1 MEHQTLNLLN
11 DVGNEIIYNTEVLKS
26 ILCDYNDTWI
36 LVGADMT
43 VTAAIDLVKPMYSLI
58 KYSSSCSETTG
69 SLWFYSKD
77 ETTNSDA
84 DIANTL
90 LILNLSRIRLN
101 YQKTLKLNL
110 IQIKQIKFYKKHQL
124 LCH

>member
-1 MEHQTLNLLN
+1 
-11 DVGNEIIYNTEVLKS
+11 
-26 ILCDYNDTWI
+26 
-36 LVGADMT
+36 MT

-58 KYSSSCSETTG
+58 KYSSSCFETTG

-77 ETTNSDA
+77 ETTNSNA

>member
-1 MEHQTLNLLN
+1 
-11 DVGNEIIYNTEVLKS
+11 
-26 ILCDYNDTWI
+26 
-36 LVGADMT
+36 MT
-43 VTAAIDLVKPMYSLI
+43 VTAAIDLVKPMDSLI